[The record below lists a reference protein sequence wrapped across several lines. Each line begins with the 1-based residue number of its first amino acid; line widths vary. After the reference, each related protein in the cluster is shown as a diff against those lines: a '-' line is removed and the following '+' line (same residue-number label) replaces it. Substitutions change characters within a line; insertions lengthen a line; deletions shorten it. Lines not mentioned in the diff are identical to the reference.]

1 MEIPAEII
9 DFSLNI
15 KENISSKQA
24 GGKKW
29 RLSLGTVKYFI
40 QNILKTFSTSKAN
53 ICFLMQTFAS
63 VPKH

>member
-24 GGKKW
+24 GEEKNED
-29 RLSLGTVKYFI
+29 F
-40 QNILKTFSTSKAN
+40 
-53 ICFLMQTFAS
+53 
-63 VPKH
+63 P